1 MATNVLTDTG
11 CVCVLPGEGEVI
23 RIFDEEAVVKVSG
36 AETAGAYAVATL
48 AAAPGGG
55 PPLHA
60 HPGNET
66 FYVLDGEFAFTQ
78 QDAGGVTTF
87 RAGPGAVV
95 HAPADAPHRF
105 ENVGATRGTLLI
117 VFPPETVAFL
127 RDLGR
132 AFPPGAAPDLETML
146 ALNARHGMTVV
157 YDSAG
162 SRSEPPKGGATS
174 ARARALAWRF
184 AQAHEALVA
193 TVEGCTPAQW
203 RAVCADTGWTVGVQA
218 HHIAEGEAAIAGL
231 VRDAA
236 AGRPHPPTPPGA
248 LDELNARHAKEF
260 ANVTVA
266 ETVALLRE
274 RGPAA
279 VETYRALTDDQ
290 LALPAM
296 PAGGPGPTV
305 ADLIEHLA
313 LGELERHGAAI
324 RRAIGA

>member
-1 MATNVLTDTG
+1 ML
-11 CVCVLPGEGEVI
+11 I
-23 RIFDEEAVVKVSG
+23 VV
-36 AETAGAYAVATL
+36 A
-48 AAAPGGG
+48 
-55 PPLHA
+55 
-60 HPGNET
+60 
-66 FYVLDGEFAFTQ
+66 
-78 QDAGGVTTF
+78 
-87 RAGPGAVV
+87 
-95 HAPADAPHRF
+95 ADA
-105 ENVGATRGTLLI
+105 VD
-117 VFPPETVAFL
+117 FL
-127 RDLGR
+127 RELGV
-132 AFPPGAAPDLETML
+132 AFPPGAQPDMEKMLGINAKYAVETF
-146 ALNARHGMTVV
+146 HGEE
-157 YDSAG
+157 G
-162 SRSEPPKGGATS
+162 SRPEPPKDGATS
-174 ARARALAWRF
+174 ERARALAWRF
-184 AQAHEALVA
+184 ERANEALIA
-193 TVEGCTPAQW
+193 TIEACSPEQW
-203 RAVCADTGWTVGVQA
+203 RASCADTGWTVGVQA